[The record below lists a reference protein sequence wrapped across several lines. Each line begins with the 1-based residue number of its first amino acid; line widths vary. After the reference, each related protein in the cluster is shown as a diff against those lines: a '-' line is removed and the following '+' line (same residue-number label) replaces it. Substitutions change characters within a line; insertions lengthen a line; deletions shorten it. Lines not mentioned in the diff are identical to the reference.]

1 MLRQKQ
7 TAPKVWEEAMTA
19 GTSGGNR
26 VRNAAFL
33 LAFLAIPFATIDLAP
48 AQDWPAR
55 NVTFVVPLGA
65 GSASD
70 IMARVVAD
78 QMSRQLGRTFV
89 VENRPGAGGTT
100 GAAAVARST
109 PDGHTVLAFGALA
122 TAHAMHSKLPYDT
135 LSDFV
140 PVVAF
145 GIQPLVIV
153 GSPAKYKTLGDL
165 IAAGKK
171 SAALN
176 YSSAGVGTASHFAG
190 ERLLVSAG
198 IKAQHVPFKGAAEA
212 VTEVV
217 AGRIDFSPQLFTT
230 TLPLIKDGKLAP
242 LAVSAHKRA
251 STLPNV
257 PTILEAGLKP
267 DAIYPFYSG
276 LFLPAK
282 TPRSIVDKMHAE
294 AVKAMKSPEVQA
306 RFAKLGVEPLP
317 MTVEQFAKFFRDD
330 VAAAQALVKAANI
343 KRQ

>member
-1 MLRQKQ
+1 
-7 TAPKVWEEAMTA
+7 MTA
-19 GTSGGNR
+19 CKSGGDCAR
-26 VRNAAFL
+26 KAALL
-33 LAFLAIPFATIDLAP
+33 LAGLAISSLTINAAP

-100 GAAAVARST
+100 GAAMVARSA

-122 TAHAMHSKLPYDT
+122 TANAMHSKLSYDT
-135 LSDFV
+135 LNDFV
-140 PVVAF
+140 PVIAF
-145 GIQPLVIV
+145 GIQPLVII

-171 SAALN
+171 SASLN

-190 ERLLVSAG
+190 ERMLVSAG

-217 AGRIDFSPQLFTT
+217 AGRIDFSPQLPTT

-242 LAVSAHKRA
+242 LAVSAQKRIA
-251 STLPNV
+251 ALPNV
-257 PTILEAGLKP
+257 PTIVEAGLKP

-282 TPRSIVDKMHAE
+282 TPRAVIDKMHAE
-294 AVKAMKSPEVQA
+294 AAKAIKAPDVQA

-317 MTVEQFAKFFRDD
+317 MTVDQFAKYFRED
-330 VAAAQALVKAANI
+330 VAAALALVKAANI

>member
-1 MLRQKQ
+1 
-7 TAPKVWEEAMTA
+7 MTT
-19 GTSGGNR
+19 GPSGGNR
-26 VRNAAFL
+26 ARGAAFL
-33 LAFLAIPFATIDLAP
+33 LAFLAIPFSTINPAP

-55 NVTFVVPLGA
+55 NVTVVVPLGA

-70 IMARVVAD
+70 IMARVVSD
-78 QMSRQLGRTFV
+78 QLSRQLNRTFV

-100 GAAAVARST
+100 GAYAVARSA
-109 PDGHTVLAFGALA
+109 PDGYTVLAFGALA
-122 TAHAMHSKLPYDT
+122 TAHAMHSKLSYDT
-135 LSDFV
+135 VNDFT
-140 PVVAF
+140 PVIAF

-171 SAALN
+171 SATALN

-190 ERLLVSAG
+190 ERMLVSAG

-217 AGRIDFSPQLFTT
+217 AGRIDFSPQLPTT

-242 LAVSAHKRA
+242 LAVSAQKRIA
-251 STLPNV
+251 ALPNV
-257 PTILEAGLKP
+257 PTIVEAGLKP

-276 LFLPAK
+276 LFLPGK
-282 TPRSIVDKMHAE
+282 TPRAIVDKMHAE
-294 AVKAMKSPEVQA
+294 AAKAIKAPEVQA

-317 MTVEQFAKFFRDD
+317 MTVDQFAKYYRDD
-330 VAAAQALVKAANI
+330 VAAALALVKAANI
-343 KRQ
+343 NRT

>member
-1 MLRQKQ
+1 
-7 TAPKVWEEAMTA
+7 MTA
-19 GTSGGNR
+19 ARNCA
-26 VRNAAFL
+26 RNAALL
-33 LAFLAIPFATIDLAP
+33 LACLAIPFSMINPAP

-55 NVTFVVPLGA
+55 NVTVVVPLGA

-78 QMSRQLGRTFV
+78 QLSRQLGRTFV

-100 GAAAVARST
+100 GAYAVARSA
-109 PDGHTVLAFGALA
+109 PDGYTVLAFGALA

-135 LSDFV
+135 LNDFV
-140 PVVAF
+140 PVIAF

-171 SAALN
+171 SATALN
-176 YSSAGVGTASHFAG
+176 YSSAGVGTASHFGG
-190 ERLLVSAG
+190 ERMLVSAG

-217 AGRIDFSPQLFTT
+217 AGRIDFSPQLLTT

-242 LAVSAHKRA
+242 LAVSAEKRISA
-251 STLPNV
+251 LPDV
-257 PTILEAGLKP
+257 PTIVEAGLQP

-282 TPRSIVDKMHAE
+282 TPREIVAKMHAE
-294 AVKAMKSPEVQA
+294 AVKAIQAPEVQA
-306 RFAKLGVEPLP
+306 RFAQLGVEPLP
-317 MTVEQFAKFFRDD
+317 MTIDQFAKFFRED
-330 VAAAQALVKAANI
+330 VAAATALVKAANI
-343 KRQ
+343 PQQ

>member
-1 MLRQKQ
+1 
-7 TAPKVWEEAMTA
+7 MTA
-19 GTSGGNR
+19 CTSGGNR
-26 VRNAAFL
+26 ARKAAL
-33 LAFLAIPFATIDLAP
+33 LLTCLAIPFATIHSAS

-78 QMSRQLGRTFV
+78 QMSRQLNRTFV

-100 GAAAVARST
+100 GAAAVARAA
-109 PDGHTVLAFGALA
+109 PDGYTVLAFGALA
-122 TAHAMHSKLPYDT
+122 TAHAMHSKIPYDT
-135 LSDFV
+135 LNDFV

-165 IAAGKK
+165 IAAGKAK

-190 ERLLVSAG
+190 ERMLVSAG

-217 AGRIDFSPQLFTT
+217 AGRIDFSPQLLTT
-230 TLPLIKDGKLAP
+230 TLPLISDGKLAP
-242 LAVSAHKRA
+242 LAVSAQKRVSA
-251 STLPNV
+251 LPDV
-257 PTILEAGLKP
+257 PTIVEAGLTP

-282 TPRSIVDKMHAE
+282 TPRDIVDKMHAE
-294 AVKAMKSPEVQA
+294 AVKAIQAPEVQA

-317 MTVEQFAKFFRDD
+317 MTVDQFAKFFRED
-330 VAAAQALVKAANI
+330 VAAATALVKAANI
-343 KRQ
+343 PQQ